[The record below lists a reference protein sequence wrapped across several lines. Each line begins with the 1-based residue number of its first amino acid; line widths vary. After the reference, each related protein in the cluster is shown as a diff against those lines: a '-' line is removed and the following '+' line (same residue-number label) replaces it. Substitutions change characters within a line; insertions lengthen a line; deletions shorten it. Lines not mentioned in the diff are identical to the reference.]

1 MKAAYRLSDILDD
14 YSALFCDVWGVIR
27 DGRALLPDAIAALQ
41 KARDAGCPVVLVS
54 NSPRPAG
61 DLAHQLERMG
71 APDNAW
77 DAIVTSG
84 DATRQALAERAPG
97 PFFKIGPP
105 GRDDQLYEGLDLE
118 FVAAEAARAI
128 VCTGP
133 TQAFGWEPDDYRP
146 VFVPLVARDLPM
158 VCANPD
164 IVVQVG
170 DDLVWCAGALARLY
184 REMGGT
190 SIISG
195 KPHKPIYELAY
206 AALAARGWQGDRTS
220 VLAIGD
226 GPETDIAG
234 ARRMGIDSLF
244 IGDGIL
250 GRDIAGSDLDAV
262 RRALAEFD
270 VSADWFA
277 PRLIW

>member
-1 MKAAYRLSDILDD
+1 MKAAPHLSALLDN

-27 DGRALLPDAIAALQ
+27 DGRTLLPEAIEALQ
-41 KARDAGCPVVLVS
+41 KSRQAGKPVVLVS
-54 NSPRPAG
+54 NSPRPAP
-61 DLAHQLERMG
+61 DLAQQLDFMG
-71 APDNAW
+71 APDDAW

-84 DATRQALAERAPG
+84 DATRFALAGRAPG
-97 PFFKIGPP
+97 PFLKIGPA
-105 GRDDQLYEGLDLE
+105 GRDDQLYEGLDLD
-118 FVAAEAARAI
+118 FTDAEAARAI

-133 TQAFGWEPDDYRP
+133 TPEFGHEPDDYRGL
-146 VFVPLVARDLPM
+146 FEQLVARDVEL

-170 DDLVWCAGALARLY
+170 DELVWCAGALARLY
-184 REMGGT
+184 RELGGT
-190 SIISG
+190 SVISG
-195 KPHKPIYELAY
+195 KPHKPIYDLAY
-206 AALAARGWQGDRTS
+206 DALGKAGWTAKRDS

-234 ARRMGIDSLF
+234 ARRVGIDALF

-250 GRDIAGSDLDAV
+250 GGEISGTDISAARDALDAY
-262 RRALAEFD
+262 D

>member
-1 MKAAYRLSDILDD
+1 MKAAYRLSDIIDD

-27 DGRALLPDAIAALQ
+27 DGRALLPDAITALQ
-41 KARDAGCPVVLVS
+41 KARDAGRSVVLVS

-61 DLAHQLERMG
+61 DLAHQLARMG

-84 DATRQALAERAPG
+84 DATQQALRELAPG

-105 GRDDQLYEGLDLE
+105 GRDDQLYDGLDLE
-118 FVAAEAARAI
+118 FVEAEAARAI

-133 TQAFGWEPDDYRP
+133 TQEFGWEPEDYRSL
-146 VFVPLVARDLPM
+146 FESLVARDLPM

-184 REMGGT
+184 REIGGT

-206 AALAARGWQGDRTS
+206 AALEAKGWQGGRST

-234 ARRMGIDSLF
+234 AQRMEIDALF

-262 RRALAEFD
+262 RDALAAFD
-270 VSADWFA
+270 VRADWFA